1 MHTQSSKHPT
11 SFSEQTKFNLF
22 FRAKSRNKLLSGKTP
37 IGIIT
42 DRLTDR
48 LTERLTGRLTDK
60 LTDKH

>member
-11 SFSEQTKFNLF
+11 SFSEQTKSNPFLG
-22 FRAKSRNKLLSGKTP
+22 AKSRNKSLSGKTP

-60 LTDKH
+60 LRDR